1 MDRSTGS
8 LVAASDG
15 RSGSAVRRH
24 KTMERPRSNP
34 DAANIRYGA
43 GPTLNLYEGADMA
56 QSTRGPDP
64 SDRQTRNSGVNITP
78 LTRSGPVTSTLTVA

>member
-1 MDRSTGS
+1 MNTPTGR
-8 LVAASDG
+8 LVPAPDDHSGVVLADKTNGTAPVVVLMFGASG
-15 RSGSAVRRH
+15 
-24 KTMERPRSNP
+24 T
-34 DAANIRYGA
+34 GA

-78 LTRSGPVTSTLTVA
+78 LTRSGPVTSISPIA